1 MNIKKVIM
9 VGFMV
14 VVASALADVSIT
26 GVSAK
31 QRYPWNGLVDI
42 TYTITGDVSSM
53 TQPSIIMTATDEN
66 TGLTYLAQT
75 FLSPP
80 PMTEGTHTATWN
92 PVADALHITSDR
104 MRMTIT
110 IKDRFPLYCLIDVSG
125 GSSAESYPV
134 TYLDAVPSG
143 GWTTEHKTNYIVMR
157 WCPAGTYMM
166 QGQRKV
172 TLTKPFYIG
181 IFEVTQKQYKSVM
194 GSAGGFWNKTGDAYP
209 TSAAY
214 SAIRGVSDY
223 PTSLGTG
230 ANSFVGKLNAKSGLS
245 NIDLPTEAQ
254 WEYACRAGTITELS
268 SGKGLTP
275 NNVREVAGIYE
286 GSIKTDIVGSHNAN
300 PWGIYDMHGNAPEM
314 CLDFYNAD
322 IGIDDA
328 IDPKGN
334 TTGTHASFGLNNE
347 RVIRGCGWEYP
358 NTSLGYL
365 PVSVSQYS
373 SCARGS
379 TNCQCGKANCGKWA
393 CAFRICMT
401 CEE

>member
-9 VGFMV
+9 IGIMAAA
-14 VVASALADVSIT
+14 ASALADVTIT

-31 QRYPWNGLVDI
+31 QRYPWNGLIDI
-42 TYTITGDVSSM
+42 TYTITGDVSTM
-53 TQPSIIMTATDEN
+53 TRPSIIMTAVDEN
-66 TGLTYLAQT
+66 TGLTYLAST

-80 PMTEGTHTATWN
+80 PMTAGTHTATWN

-110 IKDRFPLYCLIDVSG
+110 IQDNFPLYCLINVSG
-125 GSSAESYPV
+125 GSSATKYSV

-143 GWTTEHKTNYIVMR
+143 GWTTTHKTNYIVMR

-181 IFEVTQKQYKSVM
+181 IFEVTQKQYKNVM
-194 GSAGGFWNKTGDAYP
+194 GSANGFGNMTGDAYP
-209 TSAAY
+209 TSARYADV
-214 SAIRGVSDY
+214 RGNMNYPSSTGTTSD
-223 PTSLGTG
+223 
-230 ANSFVGKLNAKSGLS
+230 SFVGKLKSKTGLA

-275 NNVREVAGIYE
+275 NNVMEVAGVTT
-286 GSIKTDIVGSHNAN
+286 GNIKTDVVGSHRVN

-314 CLDFYNAD
+314 CLDYYQ
-322 IGIDDA
+322 DDVGTITA
-328 IDPKGN
+328 TDPKGPTSGDRRVTRGMGWN
-334 TTGTHASFGLNNE
+334 RPDTFHAS
-347 RVIRGCGWEYP
+347 WP
-358 NTSLGYL
+358 T
-365 PVSVSQYS
+365 SVSAYTS
-373 SCARGS
+373 SARGFTREKDFS
-379 TNCQCGKANCGKWA
+379 SPWDAP
-393 CAFRICMT
+393 FRLCMT
-401 CEE
+401 LQ